1 MHPRTDASPEV
12 GKTVVANGIATNYLE
27 GGAGEPVVLVHGS
40 GPGVSA
46 YANWRLTMPALA
58 RQFHVL
64 APDLVGFGF
73 TERPEHADYGL
84 DTWVDQLIG
93 FLDAMSLPSA
103 SMVGNSLGGAIVLRA
118 AVRHPDRAR
127 RLVLMGSVGL
137 PFPITDGLDVVWGY
151 EPSMDNM
158 RRVMDYFAYSREV
171 VTDELAEVRF
181 QASVRPGMQEAFS
194 AMFPAPR
201 QRGLDALVTPER
213 EIAGLTHETLIIHG
227 RDDRVIPLETS
238 LRLHQLID
246 NSQLHVFGRCGHWTQ
261 IERSAAFNRL
271 VADFLASP
279 RDRAGVSPGP

>member
-1 MHPRTDASPEV
+1 MRTDASPEV

-27 GGAGEPVVLVHGS
+27 GGAGDPVVLVHGS

-103 SMVGNSLGGAIVLRA
+103 SLVGNSLGGAIVLRA

-158 RRVMDYFAYSREV
+158 RRVMDYFAYSREI

-194 AMFPAPR
+194 AMFSAPR
-201 QRGLDALVTPER
+201 QRRLDALVTPER
-213 EIAGLTHETLIIHG
+213 EIAGLLHETLIIHG

-238 LRLHQLID
+238 LRLHRLID

-261 IERSAAFNRL
+261 IERSAPFNRL
-271 VADFLASP
+271 VADYLASP
-279 RDRAGVSPGP
+279 A